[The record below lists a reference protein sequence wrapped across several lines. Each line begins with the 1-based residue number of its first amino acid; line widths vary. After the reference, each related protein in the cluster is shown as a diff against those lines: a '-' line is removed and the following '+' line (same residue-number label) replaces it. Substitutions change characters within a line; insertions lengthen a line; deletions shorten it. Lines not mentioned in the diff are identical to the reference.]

1 MTLWG
6 GNVEPD
12 FGDGGGAWSLSSNYE
27 GNGCNYSGDAEGNL
41 TAFGYVNSALL
52 FRTFAYTEYS
62 GSGSQRSANLADY
75 ALLSDIP
82 DLSAYVLKSS
92 LAAVATSG
100 DYNDLTGKPTLG
112 ALASQDTVTHS
123 QVSDWSSA
131 TSGFLTASSLTPYAK
146 TADLA
151 TVATS
156 GSYADLS
163 NKPTIPTVP
172 ANVSAFTN
180 DAGYLTQHQSLAAY
194 AKTADLAAVAT
205 SGSYSDL
212 SNKPTLGS
220 LAAKSSVTTAEISD
234 WSTSTSSFAS
244 KTYADDAADAA
255 ADAAVPF
262 VVGTQTASTAAWT
275 GDCPEL
281 SELRSGQSIRYW
293 LPYAGAAND
302 TLTLTL
308 ADGTSTGAIPC
319 YYRGSTR
326 LGTQVAAGTP
336 ALLTYVENADA
347 AGTTIA
353 RGWWLNA
360 AMDTTTNYYD
370 RLRYQVAT
378 YAKSAIAANNIIV
391 ADATGGYFQLN
402 KGTAFSILHPILYTT
417 GAIASGKTAT
427 TGYLAYYMAL
437 ATTQA
442 GTWTTRRP
450 VFIKGHLN
458 GTTFTTASTTPL
470 TQTVPTA
477 EDGYQYMYI
486 GCTYSTTHIYFEPV
500 HPIYEYRNG
509 VFRIALDVPDANTT
523 EY

>member
-1 MTLWG
+1 MTTLTKIRIDGVEYDIGGGSSVDLSNYVKKVQDNDDGSVQIRGGATNNSAALTLWG

-12 FGDGGGAWSLSSNYE
+12 FGEGGGAWELSSKYE
-27 GNGCNYSGDAEGNL
+27 GNGCAYIGDASGNL
-41 TAFGYVNSALL
+41 TVFGNVNSKLL
-52 FRTFAYTEYS
+52 FRTFAYVDYS
-62 GSGSQRSANLADY
+62 GSGTQRSANLADY
-75 ALLSDIP
+75 ALLTDIP
-82 DLSAYVLKSS
+82 DLSAYALKSS
-92 LAAVATSG
+92 L
-100 DYNDLTGKPTLG
+100 G
-112 ALASQDTVTHS
+112 ALSSKDTITHAE
-123 QVSDWSSA
+123 VSDWNTA
-131 TSGFLTASSLTPYAK
+131 T
-146 TADLA
+146 D
-151 TVATS
+151 
-156 GSYADLS
+156 
-163 NKPTIPTVP
+163 
-172 ANVSAFTN
+172 
-180 DAGYLTQHQSLAAY
+180 
-194 AKTADLAAVAT
+194 
-205 SGSYSDL
+205 
-212 SNKPTLGS
+212 
-220 LAAKSSVTTAEISD
+220 
-234 WSTSTSSFAS
+234 SFAS

-262 VVGTQTASTAAWT
+262 VTGTQTASTAAWT
-275 GDCPEL
+275 GNCPEL

-293 LPYAGAAND
+293 LPNAGAAND
-302 TLTLTL
+302 TLELTL

-427 TGYLAYYMAL
+427 TGYLAYYMSL

-458 GTTFTTASTTPL
+458 GTTFTPASTTPL
-470 TQTVPTA
+470 TQTVPTT

-509 VFRIALDVPDANTT
+509 AFRIALDVPDANTT